1 MSSDEEEFRKVAVEL
16 RLLENTAENMQSR
29 INFVN
34 AAITE
39 LTYANLT
46 LEGLEK
52 EKTDTSLFVPIGGGS
67 YIKAKLE
74 SPDKIIFGIG
84 AGVAIEKTFAE
95 TKEKIKNRIDDMEK
109 ARASMEQQMEQL
121 LERIREDRTRLQNL
135 STPLSRERGTNVR
148 ETKSRTQQ
156 PR

>member
-16 RLLENTAENMQSR
+16 RVLENTAETMQSR

-74 SPDKIIFGIG
+74 SPDKMIFGVG
-84 AGVAIEKTFAE
+84 AGVAIEKTFEEA
-95 TKEKIKNRIDDMEK
+95 KEKIKNRIDEMQK
-109 ARASMEQQMEQL
+109 ARANMEQQMEQL
-121 LERIREDRTRLQNL
+121 LERIREDRTKLQDL
-135 STPLSRERGTNVR
+135 SAPLSRRERGTNVR
-148 ETKSRTQQ
+148 ETKSRS
-156 PR
+156 

>member
-1 MSSDEEEFRKVAVEL
+1 VSSSEEEFRKVAVEL

-29 INFVN
+29 MNFVN

-74 SPDKIIFGIG
+74 SPDKIVFGIG

-95 TKEKIKNRIDDMEK
+95 ANEKIKSRIDDMEK
-109 ARASMEQQMEQL
+109 AKSSMEQQMEQL
-121 LERIREDRTRLQNL
+121 LERIRDDRTRLQDL
-135 STPLSRERGTNVR
+135 SAPLSRRERGQNVR
-148 ETKSRTQQ
+148 ETKSRS
-156 PR
+156 

>member
-16 RLLENTAENMQSR
+16 RILENTAENMQQRMS
-29 INFVN
+29 FVN

-39 LTYANLT
+39 LMYANLT

-74 SPDKIIFGIG
+74 SSDKIIFGVG
-84 AGVAIEKTFAE
+84 AGVVIEKTFGEA
-95 TKEKIKNRIDDMEK
+95 KEKIKSRIDEMEK
-109 ARASMEQQMEQL
+109 ARTSMAQQMEQL
-121 LERIREDRTRLQNL
+121 LERIDEDRARLQ
-135 STPLSRERGTNVR
+135 SFSGPPLGGRGRGTNVR
-148 ETKSRTQQ
+148 ETKSRS
-156 PR
+156 

>member
-16 RLLENTAENMQSR
+16 RVLENTAENMQQR
-29 INFVN
+29 MNFVN

-74 SPDKIIFGIG
+74 SPDKIIFGVG
-84 AGVAIEKTFAE
+84 AGVAIEKTFGEA
-95 TKEKIKNRIDDMEK
+95 KEKIKSRIDEMEK
-109 ARASMEQQMEQL
+109 ARTSMAQQMEQL
-121 LERIREDRTRLQNL
+121 LERIREDRTALQNFSNSQL
-135 STPLSRERGTNVR
+135 GARERGTNVR
-148 ETKSRTQQ
+148 ETKSRS
-156 PR
+156 

>member
-16 RLLENTAENMQSR
+16 RVLENTAETMQSR

-74 SPDKIIFGIG
+74 SPDKMIFGVG
-84 AGVAIEKTFAE
+84 AGVAIEKTFEEA
-95 TKEKIKNRIDDMEK
+95 KEKIKNRIDEMQK
-109 ARASMEQQMEQL
+109 ARANMEQQMEQL
-121 LERIREDRTRLQNL
+121 LERIREDRTKLQDL
-135 STPLSRERGTNVR
+135 SAPLTRRERGANVR
-148 ETKSRTQQ
+148 ETKSRA
-156 PR
+156 

>member
-1 MSSDEEEFRKVAVEL
+1 VSNDEEELRKIAVEL

-29 INFVN
+29 ITFVN

-39 LTYANLT
+39 LNYANLT
-46 LEGLEK
+46 LDGLEK

-74 SPDKIIFGIG
+74 SPDKIIFGVG

-95 TKEKIKNRIDDMEK
+95 AKEKIKNRLDDMEK
-109 ARASMEQQMEQL
+109 ARSSMEQQMEQL
-121 LERIREDRTRLQNL
+121 LERIRVDRDRLQDI
-135 STPLSRERGTNVR
+135 STTLNKREREANVR
-148 ETKSRTQQ
+148 EAKSRA
-156 PR
+156 